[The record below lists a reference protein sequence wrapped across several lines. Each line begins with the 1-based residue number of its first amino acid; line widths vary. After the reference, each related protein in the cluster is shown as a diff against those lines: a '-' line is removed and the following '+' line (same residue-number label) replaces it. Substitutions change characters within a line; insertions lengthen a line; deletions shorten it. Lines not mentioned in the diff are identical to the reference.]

1 MLRTAR
7 RNAGSVKKQQLCVS
21 NGTNAEHGAA
31 GRVGLVAHRRNLLA
45 NKGVQQRALSDI
57 RLSTQSN
64 GQNAV
69 TGIGLM
75 IR

>member
-1 MLRTAR
+1 MLRAAC
-7 RNAGSVKKQQLCVS
+7 RNAGSVKKQQLRVF

-31 GRVGLVAHRRNLLA
+31 SRVGLVAHRRNLLA

-64 GQNAV
+64 GQNA
-69 TGIGLM
+69 TAGISLV

>member
-1 MLRTAR
+1 MLRAAC
-7 RNAGSVKKQQLCVS
+7 RNAGSVKKQQLRVS

-31 GRVGLVAHRRNLLA
+31 SRVGLVAHRRNLLA
-45 NKGVQQRALSDI
+45 NKGVQQRALPDI

-64 GQNAV
+64 GQNA
-69 TGIGLM
+69 TAGISLV